1 MKPSSNSDLFQ
12 FVSGDVVEVLSN
24 CLNRN
29 PNERY
34 DAAKL
39 QVNFLTCLL
48 DN

>member
-1 MKPSSNSDLFQ
+1 MKPSSNSDLFK
-12 FVSGDVVEVLSN
+12 FVSVDVVEVLSN

-29 PNERY
+29 PDERY

-48 DN
+48 VN